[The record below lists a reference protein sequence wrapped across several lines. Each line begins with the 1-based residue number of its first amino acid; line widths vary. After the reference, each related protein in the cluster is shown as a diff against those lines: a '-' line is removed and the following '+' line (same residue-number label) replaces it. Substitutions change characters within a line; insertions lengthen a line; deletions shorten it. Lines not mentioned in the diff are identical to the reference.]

1 MGHIFEDEFNQ
12 NKVTNDQQVLNSEFG
27 VTQSNEFSDSGEM
40 HLHRSAYNSSLNQTV
55 KNTTQVEAES
65 ASMAAS
71 EGASGVVTA
80 VSGGGVAHALA
91 AGTVSSVVVASSLTI
106 TALSVVTG
114 LSVALHN
121 YEFKLNSFIVTSNQL
136 NYSLTITDKEMSEE
150 DYEHWYE
157 ENDKEG
163 SAPTAPFV
171 IRIYNND
178 YDSSQNLFYFEQ
190 SGVFSKLTLGQKYNI
205 VVSENRYGG
214 QIIYEDEFVTYE
226 NSVFMDFEF
235 YGESDYENGTFDVTM
250 DFVDEKNVFSD
261 FKLDFYQ
268 VDVPSETIATFELE
282 KVSGTQS
289 VSFLDENNHPRIE
302 LDQEYGYTFS
312 YNDGVSVKEYKSGTA
327 FLFDRYGRTAEFNEF
342 IFDKT
347 ANFLDETIE
356 VKLDYVDYLNWYNNF
371 ALVLTPHYTEA
382 EQGDDCIIELASTT
396 ERQTVSLSEYELDLE
411 YPTYTYALTADYRGN
426 NIVLVEETT
435 PFKFTDNS
443 GAVSEFYEFIF
454 DKTANFLEHTME
466 VKLDYV
472 DDYNW
477 FDNFLLTLTAHY
489 GDSATTGD
497 GKEDSREIHL
507 AKTTE
512 PQTINLME
520 LDLDLEYPTYTYTLT
535 ADRHGIN
542 TVLVEEVTAFKFTD
556 NSGAVSEFNGFTFD
570 QTMNWENYTME
581 FTLDYVDDFGY
592 YDNFVVHM
600 TEMYNDA
607 EVSPSRNFD
616 IQLEKTTEKQTI
628 DVSDLE
634 LTVYEVNPRYV
645 YKYYVT
651 CNYRGFNETIVDETP
666 FFELHD
672 NSGYQSD
679 FIGFTFDKKANFL
692 TSTFEVQLD
701 YIDDYDLYSNFEL
714 TLMPND
720 GVNAQFVFDLDKTTS
735 KQTCTIDYEYAH
747 YGFDFDQHF
756 TYKLE
761 AERGSELVTLESSD
775 VEFQFTDIS
784 GAISAFNGL
793 EFDGTYSYQT
803 GLATLR
809 LDYQDDFGYFS
820 DFIFT
825 IYNFDDPDEYYE
837 FYLLSTTDEQT
848 IDIGSEEFNVEESW
862 WTYKLTA
869 QHRKE
874 GLVTLAESAEYEEFR
889 WEDPTMVT
897 DPNSVSVTFINNEA
911 NYNDRSIWV
920 QLDYRD
926 DYDRYSNFV
935 LTLFGKST
943 NDADDFSHTL
953 DFELE
958 KTKEPQQIIVD
969 GIDEDAEEYGAY
981 YIDFVKY
988 KLGYNLYW
996 WETTTEDGYDHYLF
1010 GDETSYEE
1018 ISLKN
1023 SAVSELYGVDSNF
1036 QIFKEGA
1043 STADE
1048 YYAMWLYLDLV
1059 DENHAYSSLHGYWS
1073 AKGIGEDE
1081 YSEEASVEPMGEMLR
1096 SGWQKVIVYPGDNVD
1111 LENGGSICD
1120 GTEWEFI
1127 IQGFYD
1133 DPYDDKDEE
1142 FISRICTV
1150 TCTPTFVEE
1159 PDPQVLG
1166 IDFSDSFMPIMID
1179 DETHYTL
1186 TAFATLSSDN
1196 YDRYTDVEII
1206 FESEVDGT
1214 IYTYSIDD
1222 GMFSNYFDF
1231 PVDTPEE
1238 GPISPFD
1245 MEGVPYTITVRYCT
1259 LTDNPLDPDSPIKS
1273 DPIEVIC
1280 CTHRS
1285 FSVSV

>member
-1 MGHIFEDEFNQ
+1 MSHFIEDEYTQ
-12 NKVTNDQQVLNSEFG
+12 NKVTNDQQIVNSEFG
-27 VTQSNEFSDSGEM
+27 ATQSNEFSDTGDM
-40 HLHRSAYNSSLNQTV
+40 HLHRSAYNANLNQTV
-55 KNTTQVEAES
+55 KNTAQAEAGSS

-71 EGASGVVTA
+71 EGASSVATTVG
-80 VSGGGVAHALA
+80 GGGVAHALA
-91 AGTVSSVVVASSLTI
+91 AGTVSSVVVASSITI

-136 NYSLTITDKEMSEE
+136 TYSLTITDTEMSEE
-150 DYEHWYE
+150 DYEHWFE
-157 ENDKEG
+157 ENDKAG
-163 SAPTAPFV
+163 NISNSPFI
-171 IRIYNND
+171 IRIYNNN
-178 YDSSQNLFYFEQ
+178 YDSSQELFYFEQ
-190 SGVFSKLTLGQKYNI
+190 SGVFSNLTLGDKYNL

-214 QIIYEDEFVTYE
+214 QIIYEDEFVTYA
-226 NSVFMDFEF
+226 NSAFLGFDF

-250 DFVDEKNVFSD
+250 DFIDEKDAFSD
-261 FKLDFYQ
+261 FKLDFFQLGNHEKVYASFPL
-268 VDVPSETIATFELE
+268 D
-282 KVSGTQS
+282 KVSGTQN
-289 VSFLDENNHPRIE
+289 VSFLDENSRPRLE
-302 LDQEYGYTFS
+302 LGEEYEYAFS
-312 YNDGVSVKEYKSGTA
+312 YSDSGSVKEYKSGVVT
-327 FLFDRYGRTAEFNEF
+327 LYDRYGRSAEFYSF
-342 IFDKT
+342 TFDRT
-347 ANFLDETIE
+347 ANFLDQTIE
-356 VKLDYVDYLNWYNNF
+356 VKLDYVDYLNWYDNF
-371 ALVLTPHYTEA
+371 ALILTPHYTEV
-382 EQGDDCIIELASTT
+382 EQGDDCVIELASTT
-396 ERQTVSLSEYELDLE
+396 EIQTISMSEYELDLE
-411 YPTYTYALTADYRGN
+411 YPTYTYVLTADYRGN
-426 NIVLVEETT
+426 NIILEEEVT
-435 PFKFTDNS
+435 PFQFTDNS
-443 GAVSEFYEFIF
+443 GAVSKFNSFIF
-454 DKTANFLEHTME
+454 DKTANFLDYTIE
-466 VKLDYV
+466 VQLDYV
-472 DDYNW
+472 DDFNY

-489 GDSATTGD
+489 GGDATSGD

-507 AKTTE
+507 AKTLE
-512 PQTINLME
+512 PQTINMME
-520 LDLDLEYPTYTYTLT
+520 LDLNIEYPTYTYVLT
-535 ADRHGIN
+535 ADRRGVN
-542 TVLVEEVTAFKFTD
+542 TVLAEEVTPFQFTD

-570 QTMNWENYTME
+570 QTMNWQDYTME

-600 TEMYNDA
+600 TEMYNDVEA
-607 EVSPSRNFD
+607 NRTRDFD
-616 IQLEKTTEKQTI
+616 ISLEKTTQKQTI
-628 DVSDLE
+628 NVSE
-634 LTVYEVNPRYV
+634 FEPTVYEINPRFS

-651 CNYRGFNETIVDETP
+651 CDYRGLNETIVEETP

-672 NSGYQSD
+672 SSGYKSEFNA
-679 FIGFTFDKKANFL
+679 FIFDKKANFL

-701 YIDDYDLYSNFEL
+701 YVDDYDLYNNFKL
-714 TLMPND
+714 TLTPND
-720 GVNAQFVFDLDKTTS
+720 GVNAQFVFNLEKTTS

-756 TYKLE
+756 TYILE
-761 AERGSELVTLESSD
+761 AERDYEPVTLSSSD
-775 VEFQFTDIS
+775 EEFQFTDNS
-784 GAISAFNGL
+784 GAISAFAGL
-793 EFDGTYSYQT
+793 EFDGTYSYKT

-809 LDYQDDFGYFS
+809 LDYQDDFGYYS

-825 IYNFDDPDEYYE
+825 IYNYDDPDDYRE
-837 FYLLSTTDEQT
+837 FNLLSTTDEQT
-848 IDIGSEEFNVEESW
+848 INIGDADINVDETW
-862 WTYKLTA
+862 WTYKLTV

-874 GLVTLAESAEYEEFR
+874 GLITLAESAEYEEFR

-969 GIDEDAEEYGAY
+969 GIDEDADEYGAY

-1010 GDETSYEE
+1010 GDESSYQE
-1018 ISLKN
+1018 INLTN
-1023 SAVSELYGVDSNF
+1023 SAVSELNGVDSNF

-1043 STADE
+1043 ATADQ

-1059 DENHAYSSLHGYWS
+1059 DENNAYSGLHGYWS
-1073 AKGIGEDE
+1073 AKGQLG
-1081 YSEEASVEPMGEMLR
+1081 YSEEASVEPMGDMLR
-1096 SGWQKVIVYPGDNVD
+1096 SGWQKVIVYPDGSSNI
-1111 LENGGSICD
+1111 ENGESICD

-1142 FISRICTV
+1142 FIENICSV
-1150 TCTPTFVEE
+1150 TCTPTFVDE

-1166 IDFSDSFMPIMID
+1166 IDFSDSMMPIMID
-1179 DETHYTL
+1179 DETSYTL
-1186 TAFATLSSDN
+1186 TAFATITTEN
-1196 YDRYTDVEII
+1196 YDRFADVQII
-1206 FESEVDGT
+1206 FKSEVDGT
-1214 IYTYSIDD
+1214 TYTYNIDESI
-1222 GMFSNYFDF
+1222 FSNYFDF
-1231 PVDTPEE
+1231 PVINPEE
-1238 GPISPFD
+1238 GSISVFD
-1245 MEGVPYTITVRYCT
+1245 LEGVPFTISVRYST

-1273 DPIEVIC
+1273 EPIEVIC

-1285 FSVSV
+1285 FTVSV